1 MWEHNST
8 NHLHH
13 LMEATRI
20 AFTDRNKFLA
30 DPDFTEIPHDMLLSK
45 KYAKQRA
52 EEISPALARDKF
64 EPGVI
69 DDEHWSTTHLSVADA
84 EGNIVALT
92 QTIVLFFGAKTFDP
106 EYGFCYND
114 ELISFSSSSTSSNAA
129 AQGKRPR
136 SSMTPTMVLDQ
147 EGNAFMTLGSP
158 GSSRIINALV
168 QIISNVI
175 DFGMSMDEAIEAARM
190 AGTNKNKIY
199 LEGHIPNVETKSQ
212 ILSVMGYRTEVRG
225 PYNLY
230 FGGAQG
236 IMFKDGKL
244 LGGADSRRDGI
255 ALGY

>member
-1 MWEHNST
+1 
-8 NHLHH
+8 
-13 LMEATRI
+13 MEATRI

-30 DPDFTEIPHDMLLSK
+30 DPDLLKFRTTCCSPK

-147 EGNAFMTLGSP
+147 EG
-158 GSSRIINALV
+158 
-168 QIISNVI
+168 
-175 DFGMSMDEAIEAARM
+175 
-190 AGTNKNKIY
+190 GTH
-199 LEGHIPNVETKSQ
+199 L
-212 ILSVMGYRTEVRG
+212 
-225 PYNLY
+225 
-230 FGGAQG
+230 
-236 IMFKDGKL
+236 
-244 LGGADSRRDGI
+244 
-255 ALGY
+255 